1 MLSRVKGTQ
10 MVDVLSAQGT
20 SFIQLIS
27 RMGQPSPG
35 HGVTRRGDRRLPSR
49 NSAGQGDM
57 CGALGICGGL
67 PRTEEGSWG
76 GPFGRDLPWRISGWT
91 RWARAPEVA

>member
-35 HGVTRRGDRRLPSR
+35 HGVTRRGDRPLPSR

-57 CGALGICGGL
+57 CGALVGICGVFPGQRRGVGVGL
-67 PRTEEGSWG
+67 SGEICRGELVDGRG
-76 GPFGRDLPWRISGWT
+76 GQEL
-91 RWARAPEVA
+91 